1 MEQGIDNPE
10 AEGSLQEMQA
20 KMSLEKT

>member
-20 KMSLEKT
+20 KMSLEKI